1 MLVPE
6 DAQAFY
12 NANLG
17 SIQLDDSLS
26 KPPNNNYMLEYME
39 AVGYGTSVTF
49 HQILD
54 NEEHNPELDYIELDK
69 EEVEELTKFLL
80 GWLEYQKADHI

>member
-1 MLVPE
+1 MITPE
-6 DAQAFY
+6 EAQAFY
-12 NANLG
+12 IANCC
-17 SIQLDDSLS
+17 SIQLDDRLS
-26 KPPNNNYMLEYME
+26 KPPSNNYMFEYME

-54 NEEHNPELDYIELDK
+54 NEEHNPELDYIELDR

-80 GWLEYQKADHI
+80 GWLEYQKQEHI

>member
-1 MLVPE
+1 MLAPE
-6 DAQAFY
+6 EAQAFY

-17 SIQLDDSLS
+17 GIQLYDRLS
-26 KPPNNNYMLEYME
+26 KPPSNNSMFEYME
-39 AVGYGTSVTF
+39 AVGYGNSVTF

-80 GWLEYQKADHI
+80 GWLEYQKANNV